1 MSWLARIQIDYE
13 TAACRKLQDS
23 YAWHQ
28 AMWNAFPNR
37 NDEDRS
43 FLFRVD
49 TRNDGPEALLL
60 ARVEP
65 VRPDWCP
72 EEGWSIKTIKPEFFG
87 HRFYRFDLRA
97 NATRKVKKLNGN
109 GEPSKNGRRAVISDE
124 HELQAWLAR
133 KAEQGGFRLVD
144 APPLIID
151 PRTDHRFR
159 KDKSSTS
166 GLHVGVRFRGALQ
179 VTDTQRFEAT
189 FHSGIGSAK
198 AFGFGMLLLQPIQP
212 INE

>member
-13 TAACRKLQDS
+13 TAARCKLKDS

-28 AMWNAFPNR
+28 AIWKAFPDR
-37 NDEDRS
+37 KDKDRS

-49 TRNDGPEALLL
+49 AHNDGPEALLL
-60 ARVEP
+60 ARVKP
-65 VRPDWCP
+65 ARPDWCP
-72 EEGWSIKTIKPEFFG
+72 DEGWSVKTIKSEFFR

-97 NATRKVKKLNGN
+97 NATRKVKKLNGK

-124 HELQAWLAR
+124 NELRAWLER
-133 KAEQGGFRLVD
+133 KAGQGGFQLAD

-151 PRTDHRFR
+151 PRADYRFR
-159 KDKSSTS
+159 KGNTS
-166 GLHVGVRFRGALQ
+166 GLHVGVRFRGALE
-179 VTDTQRFEAT
+179 VTDAQHFDAI

-198 AFGFGMLLLQPIQP
+198 AFGFGMLLLQPIQT